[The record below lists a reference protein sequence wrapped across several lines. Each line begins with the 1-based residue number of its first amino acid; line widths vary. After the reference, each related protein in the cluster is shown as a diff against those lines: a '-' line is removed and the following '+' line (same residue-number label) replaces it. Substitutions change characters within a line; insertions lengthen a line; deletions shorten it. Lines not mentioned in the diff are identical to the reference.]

1 MWLSPLLQSPDWFS
15 SGLVHSLTARSAWP
29 PAAIL
34 DEAVQAQRA
43 PKGPFQ
49 AALVLDTRKGKG
61 GVILGLR
68 RNCQENVLQWSTLCK
83 GMMGTREPG
92 VMAPPSQ
99 ALQAFEPKYSPCSTC
114 NESAS
119 TEWRL
124 AHQLQGFAGAPPSV
138 SPEHRGSLWK
148 EPATNT
154 LLHVTSLP
162 RHPWHQ
168 QELCPQTLPPPH
180 ANPPVA
186 ICAGLC
192 VLNSSSKL

>member
-34 DEAVQAQRA
+34 DEAGQAQRA

-49 AALVLDTRKGKG
+49 AALVLDTRKEKG

-68 RNCQENVLQWSTLCK
+68 WNCQENVLQRSTLWPTTLGL

-114 NESAS
+114 HESAS

-124 AHQLQGFAGAPPSV
+124 AHQLPGFAGAPPSV

-148 EPATNT
+148 ELATNT
-154 LLHVTSLP
+154 LLHVTP
-162 RHPWHQ
+162 
-168 QELCPQTLPPPH
+168 LPPAFLAP
-180 ANPPVA
+180 ARALPSDSA
-186 ICAGLC
+186 AAAR
-192 VLNSSSKL
+192 